1 MTYLQLVAI
10 GMLFAFAAAAI
21 AEAFL
26 VADVSVGAGLA
37 TADVR
42 PGRWRRILKGIGL
55 GPVLNLCSAC
65 IAPVSS
71 TLRRGGMGVEGAL
84 ALVHGS
90 ATLNVPSLLMIAVV
104 FTPLLGAS
112 RLTLRGSRVAALLAG
127 APGRL
132 GDPPTRRQVYWRYR
146 GRQRTG
152 WPEPRRRARAPR
164 SRARYRSR

>member
-55 GPVLNLCSAC
+55 GPVLNFRLPDLSQNQ
-65 IAPVSS
+65 V
-71 TLRRGGMGVEGAL
+71 TL
-84 ALVHGS
+84 
-90 ATLNVPSLLMIAVV
+90 
-104 FTPLLGAS
+104 
-112 RLTLRGSRVAALLAG
+112 VAAD
-127 APGRL
+127 RR
-132 GDPPTRRQVYWRYR
+132 PTRR
-146 GRQRTG
+146 
-152 WPEPRRRARAPR
+152 RA
-164 SRARYRSR
+164 